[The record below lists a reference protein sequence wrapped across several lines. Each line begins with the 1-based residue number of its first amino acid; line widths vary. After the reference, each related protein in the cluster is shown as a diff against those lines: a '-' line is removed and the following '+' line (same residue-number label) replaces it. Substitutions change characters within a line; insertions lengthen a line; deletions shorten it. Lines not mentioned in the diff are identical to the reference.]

1 MKTSKIILAAAMAVL
16 VAGCQKEESANGRYR
31 IFAEQMS
38 GGSSSKVLMDASDLS
53 AEWLAGETVN
63 INNHTYTINDDGN
76 GGYQVSTGDDDLGTT
91 LYAIYPGGSFGGN
104 DIEVT
109 HTGNGTGNEVVLKS
123 LVLNFHDGKHDVVF
137 PMATQGITAES
148 SSITFEH
155 LTGGLKLTLYNGSGS
170 SVTLGSLKV
179 VAQNDSEIVPLSR
192 NGVTCRWAVQ
202 GPTLPSD
209 TVGQEGGDVIVSHC
223 SEMYFKLKTSGN
235 TGVTIAEGETLSFC
249 VPITVSSLQKIS
261 VVGYGTN
268 GTQLFSKSK
277 PVSATIN
284 YNIMYSIPAITL

>member
-16 VAGCQKEESANGRYR
+16 AAGCQKEESANGRYR

-38 GGSSSKVLMDASDLS
+38 GGSSSKVLVDASDLS
-53 AEWLAGETVN
+53 AEWLAGETIN
-63 INNHTYTINDDGN
+63 INNHTYAITDDGN
-76 GGYQVSTGDDDLGTT
+76 GGYQVSTSDDDLGST

-104 DIEVT
+104 DVEVT

-137 PMATQGITAES
+137 PMATQGITSES
-148 SSITFEH
+148 TSITFEH
-155 LTGGLKLTLYNGSGS
+155 LTGGMKLTLHNGSDLPI
-170 SVTLGSLKV
+170 TLGSLKV
-179 VAQNDSEIVPLSR
+179 VAQSNSDVAPLSR

-209 TVGQEGGDVIVSHC
+209 TVGQEVGDVIVSHC
-223 SEMYFKLKTSGN
+223 SEMYFKMQTSGN
-235 TGVTIAEGETLSFC
+235 TGVTIAAGRTLSFC
-249 VPITVSSLQKIS
+249 VPVTVSSLQKIS
-261 VVGYGTN
+261 VIGYGTT

-277 PVSATIN
+277 PVSATIH
-284 YNIMYSIPAITL
+284 YNVMYSIPAITL